1 MRSISNERDADQTKE
16 VQMNNV
22 VEFHP
27 TALAT
32 VVGLPFAYGAG
43 ERGRWQAMLRLRR
56 YVGELEPLEETVIVQ
71 LFGLYGPDKS
81 IGEVARRLRMTPEAV
96 VRIEEHAL
104 EELRRKCGTRQA
116 FLEAA

>member
-1 MRSISNERDADQTKE
+1 MS
-16 VQMNNV
+16 NV

-43 ERGRWQAMLRLRR
+43 EGGRWQALLRLRR
-56 YVGELEPLEETVIVQ
+56 YVRELEPLEESVISQ

-81 IGEVARRLRMTPEAV
+81 VREVARRLRTTPEAV
-96 VRIEEHAL
+96 VRIEERAL
-104 EELRRKCGTRQA
+104 AELRRKCGTRAA

>member
-1 MRSISNERDADQTKE
+1 
-16 VQMNNV
+16 MNNV

-32 VVGLPFAYGAG
+32 VVGLPFVYGAG

-56 YVGELEPLEETVIVQ
+56 YVSELETVEETVIAQ

-81 IGEVARRLRMTPEAV
+81 VGEVARQLRMTPEAV
-96 VRIEEHAL
+96 VRIEEQAL
-104 EELRRKCGTRQA
+104 AELRRKCGTKAA

>member
-1 MRSISNERDADQTKE
+1 MNAPSLDPRFVVDMRSISNEPDIDQTKE

-22 VEFHP
+22 VAFHP

-43 ERGRWQAMLRLRR
+43 EHGRWQAMLRLRR

-71 LFGLYGPDKS
+71 LSGCTGRTS
-81 IGEVARRLRMTPEAV
+81 RSARWRAG
-96 VRIEEHAL
+96 
-104 EELRRKCGTRQA
+104 CG
-116 FLEAA
+116 

>member
-1 MRSISNERDADQTKE
+1 MT
-16 VQMNNV
+16 NV

-43 ERGRWQAMLRLRR
+43 ERGRWQAMLRRRR
-56 YVGELEPLEETVIVQ
+56 YMGELESLEKSVISQ

-81 IGEVARRLRMTPEAV
+81 VREVARQLRMTPEAV
-96 VRIEEHAL
+96 LRIEERAL
-104 EELRRKCGTRQA
+104 AELRRKCGTKPA
-116 FLEAA
+116 FSEAA

>member
-1 MRSISNERDADQTKE
+1 MT
-16 VQMNNV
+16 NV

-56 YVGELEPLEETVIVQ
+56 YVRELEPLEESVISQ

-81 IGEVARRLRMTPEAV
+81 VREVARRLLMTPDAI
-96 VRIEEHAL
+96 VRIEEQAL
-104 EELRRKCGTRQA
+104 AELRRKCGTKAA